1 MIMIPQMS
9 LINCFRKIFAMN
21 TNKKPHQVDS
31 NSQPFVYL
39 GPGLPT
45 LFYPRG
51 PKKITK
57 FPGFIV
63 HKSSLCPNG
72 YLFPTAS
79 NVSSI
84 NPAGNGVPVPSDQNA
99 ENSNY
104 NNDFDLDLDLILDI
118 PDMSV
123 GSDPAQDE
131 SNVGSCLDLD
141 GDNLSSDEGRVGSSL
156 DLDIP
161 GDLVVDDFN
170 NDEDQ
175 VGSSLDLDVPGDLVV
190 DDFNTGTGEDQV
202 GSSLD
207 IEGGD
212 NNVLHIPEWDSLH
225 TSVDYGK
232 LLPDLNLT
240 PEETFQSDVNPG
252 EGEGEEEL

>member
-1 MIMIPQMS
+1 
-9 LINCFRKIFAMN
+9 MN
-21 TNKKPHQVDS
+21 ANKKPLQVDKTQ

-79 NVSSI
+79 NVSTI
-84 NPAGNGVPVPSDQNA
+84 NAGLSDQNT
-99 ENSNY
+99 ENNDK
-104 NNDFDLDLDLILDI
+104 NKDFDLDLDLILDI
-118 PDMSV
+118 PDVSV

-131 SNVGSCLDLD
+131 RSGRDAPD
-141 GDNLSSDEGRVGSSL
+141 GDSLSDEGKVGSSV
-156 DLDIP
+156 DLDVVP
-161 GDLVVDDFN
+161 GDLVIDDFN
-170 NDEDQ
+170 TGEDK
-175 VGSSLDLDVPGDLVV
+175 VGSSLDLDVPDDLVV
-190 DDFNTGTGEDQV
+190 DNFNTGEDKV

-207 IEGGD
+207 IAGGD

-225 TSVDYGK
+225 STVDYEK
-232 LLPDLNLT
+232 LMPDCNLT
-240 PEETFQSDVNPG
+240 PETTFQSEMNQGQETG
-252 EGEGEEEL
+252 EI